1 MSDEQVRRALQM
13 LAVAD
18 RDLAAPAA
26 VEERLKLAFRRRRKV
41 LVWKRTAIWTM
52 AAAAA
57 IVGIAVLRDAK
68 PKQPVAPIVSQ
79 ANPPAPGQTVVK
91 QPEVQHVVVSSTPKR
106 PRAPRVQAP
115 VQREVV
121 TEFFPLVDY
130 APPFERGELVRMRV
144 PASAM
149 RAVGLP
155 VREDRLTDPVQA
167 EVLVGQEGM
176 ARAIR
181 FVSYS
186 QSSRTGNVLERGE

>member
-13 LAVAD
+13 LAAAD
-18 RDLAAPAA
+18 RDLAAPPA
-26 VEERLKLAFRRRRKV
+26 VEERLKLAFRRQRKI

-68 PKQPVAPIVSQ
+68 PKQPAAPIVSQ
-79 ANPPAPGQTVVK
+79 VQPPATGKPAVK
-91 QPEVQHVVVSSTPKR
+91 PPEVQQVVVSSSPKR
-106 PRAPRVQAP
+106 PRAPRVQP

-144 PASAM
+144 PASTM

-155 VREDRLTDPVQA
+155 VREDRLSDPVQA

-181 FVSYS
+181 FVGYS
-186 QSSRTGNVLERGE
+186 QSSRTGSVLERGE

>member
-18 RDLAAPAA
+18 RDQAAPPAI
-26 VEERLKLAFRRRRKV
+26 EERLKLAFRRRRKV
-41 LVWKRTAIWTM
+41 LLWKRTAIWTM

-68 PKQPVAPIVSQ
+68 PKQSAAPVISHAQ
-79 ANPPAPGQTVVK
+79 PALPGPVVRK
-91 QPEVQHVVVSSTPKR
+91 PEVQQVVASNIPKR
-106 PRAPRVQAP
+106 SPQRVRPQAP
-115 VQREVV
+115 REVV

-186 QSSRTGNVLERGE
+186 QASRTGSVLERGE

>member
-13 LAVAD
+13 LAAAD
-18 RDLAAPAA
+18 RNLAAPPA

-68 PKQPVAPIVSQ
+68 PKQPVAPVIGHVQ
-79 ANPPAPGQTVVK
+79 PPAPGPSVAK
-91 QPEVQHVVVSSTPKR
+91 KPEVQHAMVSTTPKR
-106 PRAPRVQAP
+106 SPQRVRPQAP
-115 VQREVV
+115 REVV

-155 VREDRLTDPVQA
+155 VREDRLSDPVQA

-181 FVSYS
+181 FVGYS
-186 QSSRTGNVLERGE
+186 QSSRTGSVLERGE